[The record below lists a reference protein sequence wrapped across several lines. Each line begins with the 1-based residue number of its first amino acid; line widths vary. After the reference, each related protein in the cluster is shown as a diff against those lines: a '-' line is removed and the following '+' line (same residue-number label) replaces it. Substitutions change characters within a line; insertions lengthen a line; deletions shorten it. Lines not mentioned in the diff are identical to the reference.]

1 VKARRKL
8 GCWRQSQGTS
18 GGPESCVPSVS
29 EGRGRWD
36 LPAEGASNLRRVW
49 SWWTARDKGSGS
61 LEPNL
66 GCQGR
71 NERATGGACK
81 SARRA
86 RVRLRTPARANS
98 SGHRATLR
106 GGEAGSGWRRSTNCV
121 TTQGRRCRQRLFGAV
136 VDGNAWNLGRWL
148 GRKRGAGRGGRKGE
162 SLKLGNGVFQR
173 IRVTTSRLQR
183 LGRDIFSRNNGGASA
198 ASGRRE

>member
-1 VKARRKL
+1 MSEAGLLAAKPGYQWRPGKLCSERKRGARSMGPAGGRRL
-8 GCWRQSQGTS
+8 G
-18 GGPESCVPSVS
+18 
-29 EGRGRWD
+29 
-36 LPAEGASNLRRVW
+36 PATRVR
-49 SWWTARDKGSGS
+49 SWWTARDKGPGP
-61 LEPNL
+61 LDLNL

-71 NERATGGACK
+71 NERATGGACE

-86 RVRLRTPARANS
+86 RVRLRTPARVNS

-162 SLKLGNGVFQR
+162 SLKLGDGVFQR
-173 IRVTTSRLQR
+173 MLVTTSRLQR
-183 LGRDIFSRNNGGASA
+183 LVRDIFSRKNGGASA